1 MYNGL
6 MVLQMGLMGRYG
18 WVQWGV
24 MDEIMD
30 EFNGALWM
38 GSYDDIEGSIHDNIS
53 YHNVHS
59 YW

>member
-1 MYNGL
+1 MDGL
-6 MVLQMGLMGRYG
+6 N
-18 WVQWGV
+18 
-24 MDEIMD
+24 EIMD

-38 GSYDDIEGSIHDNIS
+38 GSYDDIEGSIHDKIS